1 MLHGLTGRRTYGVL
15 PFQHGLGIDEEDGL
29 RVSLRGAVRESVVA
43 PPVGDDV
50 LRVAVCA
57 VPLMSNFTDVDA
69 LAAEPGVVV
78 RFVDRAEE
86 LVDADLVVVPG
97 TRGTVRALRWLRERG
112 LADALAR
119 RAAEGRPVLGICGG
133 FQVLGEHI
141 EDDVESREGS
151 VAGLGLLPV
160 RVRFAR
166 EKTLA
171 RPVGEALG
179 EPVEGYEIH
188 HGVAE
193 VAGGEAFLDGCR
205 VGEMWGTHWHGSL
218 ESDGFRRRF
227 LAGWR
232 GRPAPLRPRAR
243 TSFAALRE
251 EQLDLLGD
259 LIEEHADT
267 DALLS
272 LIEKGAPA
280 GLPFIAPG
288 APVTGGPGTRPR
300 PPRPLPER
308 SFECHHAPRH
318 QGGPVSTPY
327 PFTALVGQ
335 DDLRLALL
343 LNAVSPAVGG
353 VLVRGEKGTAKST
366 AVRALSAL
374 LPEVPVVA
382 GCRFSLRPGRRRP
395 ELPRR
400 PARGGRRA
408 ARPARMV
415 ELPVGAS
422 EDRLVGALDIERALA
437 EGVKAFEPGLLA
449 DAHRGILYVDE
460 VNLLHDHLVDLLLD
474 AAAMGA
480 SYVEREGVSV
490 RHAARFL
497 LVGTMNPEE
506 GELRPQLL
514 DRFGLTVEVAAS
526 RETDQRVE
534 VVRRRLAHDDDP
546 EAFAGRWAD
555 EEAALRDRVVAARA
569 LLPQVVLGDGALRQI
584 AATCA
589 AFEVDGMRADIV
601 MARTATALAAW
612 AGRTD
617 VRSEDVRQAALLALP
632 HRRRRNPFDAP
643 GLDEDKLDETL
654 DEAREDDAP
663 EPPGSPEPP
672 EGDDDPDG
680 GPGGGGGQPPADG
693 GPDSPGLPPQQSR
706 DQAEDR
712 NQGEGAGQEDA
723 PAPQAPA
730 AGGPGEQGAVSAAE
744 PFRTRM
750 LSVPGI
756 GEGAAGRRSRART
769 EHGRTTGSRR
779 PRGALT
785 KLHLA
790 ATVQAAAPHQR
801 ARGRSGTGLVVRRDD
816 LRQATR
822 EGREGNLVLFVVDA
836 SGSMAA
842 RQRMSAVKGA
852 VLSLLLDAYQ
862 RRDKVGLVTFRGSAA
877 EVALPPTS
885 SVDAAAARLETLP
898 TGGRTP
904 LAAGLLRAH
913 DVLRVERL
921 RDAARR
927 PLLVVVTDG
936 RATGGVEPVAQ
947 AGRAARLFA
956 ADGVASVVVDCE
968 SGYVRLGLAGQLAGE
983 LGGTAVTLDELRA
996 DSIAGLVKDVQGHGN
1011 HSRKA
1016 A

>member
-1 MLHGLTGRRTYGVL
+1 MTT
-15 PFQHGLGIDEEDGL
+15 PF
-29 RVSLRGAVRESVVA
+29 
-43 PPVGDDV
+43 
-50 LRVAVCA
+50 
-57 VPLMSNFTDVDA
+57 
-69 LAAEPGVVV
+69 
-78 RFVDRAEE
+78 
-86 LVDADLVVVPG
+86 
-97 TRGTVRALRWLRERG
+97 
-112 LADALAR
+112 
-119 RAAEGRPVLGICGG
+119 
-133 FQVLGEHI
+133 
-141 EDDVESREGS
+141 
-151 VAGLGLLPV
+151 
-160 RVRFAR
+160 
-166 EKTLA
+166 
-171 RPVGEALG
+171 
-179 EPVEGYEIH
+179 
-188 HGVAE
+188 
-193 VAGGEAFLDGCR
+193 
-205 VGEMWGTHWHGSL
+205 
-218 ESDGFRRRF
+218 
-227 LAGWR
+227 
-232 GRPAPLRPRAR
+232 
-243 TSFAALRE
+243 
-251 EQLDLLGD
+251 
-259 LIEEHADT
+259 
-267 DALLS
+267 
-272 LIEKGAPA
+272 
-280 GLPFIAPG
+280 
-288 APVTGGPGTRPR
+288 
-300 PPRPLPER
+300 
-308 SFECHHAPRH
+308 
-318 QGGPVSTPY
+318 
-327 PFTALVGQ
+327 PFTAVVGQ

-374 LPEVPVVA
+374 LPEVAVVP
-382 GCRFSLRPGRRRP
+382 GCRFSCDPAAPDPGCP
-395 ELPRR
+395 DGPHES
-400 PARGGRRA
+400 GGGTT
-408 ARPARMV
+408 RPARMV

-449 DAHRGILYVDE
+449 EAHRGILYVDE

-526 RETDQRVE
+526 REPETRVE
-534 VVRRRLAHDDDP
+534 VVRRRLAYDADP
-546 EAFAGRWAD
+546 AAFAARWAE
-555 EEAALRDRVVAARA
+555 EEAAVRQRIVAARE
-569 LLPQVVLGDGALRQI
+569 LLPEVRLGDGALRQI

-617 VRSEDVRQAALLALP
+617 VLAEDVRQAALLALP

-643 GLDEDKLDETL
+643 GLDEDKLDQTL
-654 DEAREDDAP
+654 EEF
-663 EPPGSPEPP
+663 S
-672 EGDDDPDG
+672 GDDDPDPDGDGG
-680 GPGGGGGQPPADG
+680 GPGGGGGQPEPDEGPAGGGSGARPEAGEDG
-693 GPDSPGLPPQQSR
+693 EPQPS
-706 DQAEDR
+706 
-712 NQGEGAGQEDA
+712 GAG
-723 PAPQAPA
+723 
-730 AGGPGEQGAVSAAE
+730 EQSAVRAAE
-744 PFRTRM
+744 PFRTKVF
-750 LSVPGI
+750 SVPGI
-756 GEGAAGRRSRART
+756 GQGAAGRRSRART
-769 EHGRTTGSRR
+769 EHGRTMGAQR

-801 ARGRSGTGLVVRRDD
+801 ARGRSGRGLVVRRDD
-816 LRQATR
+816 LRQARR
-822 EGREGNLVLFVVDA
+822 EGRESNLVLFVVDA

-862 RRDKVGLVTFRGSAA
+862 RRDKVGLVTFRGTGA

-885 SVDAAAARLETLP
+885 SVDAAAARLESLP

-913 DVLRVERL
+913 EVLRVERL
-921 RDAARR
+921 RDPARR

-936 RATGGVEPVAQ
+936 RATGGPEPVVL

-968 SGYVRLGLAGQLAGE
+968 SGPVRLGLAGQLAGE

-996 DSIAGLVKDVQGHGN
+996 DSIAGLVKDV
-1011 HSRKA
+1011 RRRA

>member
-1 MLHGLTGRRTYGVL
+1 MTT
-15 PFQHGLGIDEEDGL
+15 PF
-29 RVSLRGAVRESVVA
+29 
-43 PPVGDDV
+43 
-50 LRVAVCA
+50 
-57 VPLMSNFTDVDA
+57 
-69 LAAEPGVVV
+69 
-78 RFVDRAEE
+78 
-86 LVDADLVVVPG
+86 
-97 TRGTVRALRWLRERG
+97 
-112 LADALAR
+112 
-119 RAAEGRPVLGICGG
+119 
-133 FQVLGEHI
+133 
-141 EDDVESREGS
+141 
-151 VAGLGLLPV
+151 
-160 RVRFAR
+160 
-166 EKTLA
+166 
-171 RPVGEALG
+171 
-179 EPVEGYEIH
+179 
-188 HGVAE
+188 
-193 VAGGEAFLDGCR
+193 
-205 VGEMWGTHWHGSL
+205 
-218 ESDGFRRRF
+218 
-227 LAGWR
+227 
-232 GRPAPLRPRAR
+232 
-243 TSFAALRE
+243 
-251 EQLDLLGD
+251 
-259 LIEEHADT
+259 
-267 DALLS
+267 
-272 LIEKGAPA
+272 
-280 GLPFIAPG
+280 
-288 APVTGGPGTRPR
+288 
-300 PPRPLPER
+300 
-308 SFECHHAPRH
+308 
-318 QGGPVSTPY
+318 
-327 PFTALVGQ
+327 PFTAVVGQ

-374 LPEVPVVA
+374 LPEVPVVP
-382 GCRFSLRPGRRRP
+382 GCRFSCD
-395 ELPRR
+395 
-400 PARGGRRA
+400 PAKPDPACPDGPHESGGGVT
-408 ARPARMV
+408 RPARMV

-422 EDRLVGALDIERALA
+422 EDRLVGALDIERALS

-526 RETDQRVE
+526 REPDQRVE
-534 VVRRRLAHDDDP
+534 VVRRRLAYDDDP
-546 EAFAGRWAD
+546 AGFAARWAD
-555 EEAALRDRVVAARA
+555 EEAAVRQRIVAARE
-569 LLPQVVLGDGALRQI
+569 LLPSVRLGDGALRQI

-617 VRSEDVRQAALLALP
+617 VLAEDVRQAALLALP

-654 DEAREDDAP
+654 EQSGGE
-663 EPPGSPEPP
+663 
-672 EGDDDPDG
+672 DDDPGPD
-680 GPGGGGGQPPADG
+680 GPGGGGGGQPQ
-693 GPDSPGLPPQQSR
+693 PDSGPQGGDTSARPEAAEGGEPQSS
-706 DQAEDR
+706 
-712 NQGEGAGQEDA
+712 GAGAGE
-723 PAPQAPA
+723 QAPA
-730 AGGPGEQGAVSAAE
+730 RAAE
-744 PFRTRM
+744 PFRTKV
-750 LSVPGI
+750 LSVPGL

-769 EHGRTTGSRR
+769 EHGRTTGAVR
-779 PRGALT
+779 PRGTLT

-790 ATVQAAAPHQR
+790 ATVRAAAPHQR
-801 ARGRSGTGLVVRRDD
+801 ARGRSGPGLVVRRDD

-862 RRDKVGLVTFRGSAA
+862 RRDKVGLVTFRGASA

-885 SVDAAAARLETLP
+885 SVDAAAARLESLP

-904 LAAGLLRAH
+904 LAAGLLKAH

-921 RDAARR
+921 RDPARR
-927 PLLVVVTDG
+927 ALLVVVTDG
-936 RATGGVEPVAQ
+936 RATGSTEPVAL

-956 ADGVASVVVDCE
+956 AEGVASVVVDCE
-968 SGYVRLGLAGQLAGE
+968 SGPVRLGLAGQLAGE

-996 DSIAGLVKDVQGHGN
+996 DSIAGLVRNVQGT
-1011 HSRKA
+1011 SRRA

>member
-1 MLHGLTGRRTYGVL
+1 M
-15 PFQHGLGIDEEDGL
+15 
-29 RVSLRGAVRESVVA
+29 
-43 PPVGDDV
+43 
-50 LRVAVCA
+50 
-57 VPLMSNFTDVDA
+57 
-69 LAAEPGVVV
+69 
-78 RFVDRAEE
+78 
-86 LVDADLVVVPG
+86 
-97 TRGTVRALRWLRERG
+97 
-112 LADALAR
+112 
-119 RAAEGRPVLGICGG
+119 
-133 FQVLGEHI
+133 
-141 EDDVESREGS
+141 
-151 VAGLGLLPV
+151 
-160 RVRFAR
+160 
-166 EKTLA
+166 
-171 RPVGEALG
+171 
-179 EPVEGYEIH
+179 
-188 HGVAE
+188 
-193 VAGGEAFLDGCR
+193 
-205 VGEMWGTHWHGSL
+205 
-218 ESDGFRRRF
+218 
-227 LAGWR
+227 
-232 GRPAPLRPRAR
+232 
-243 TSFAALRE
+243 
-251 EQLDLLGD
+251 
-259 LIEEHADT
+259 
-267 DALLS
+267 
-272 LIEKGAPA
+272 
-280 GLPFIAPG
+280 
-288 APVTGGPGTRPR
+288 
-300 PPRPLPER
+300 
-308 SFECHHAPRH
+308 
-318 QGGPVSTPY
+318 STPF
-327 PFTALVGQ
+327 PFTAVVGQ
-335 DDLRLALL
+335 EDLRLALL

-374 LPEVPVVA
+374 LPEVAVVP
-382 GCRFSLRPGRRRP
+382 GCRFSCDPAAPDPSCPDGPHEAGNGGMRPS
-395 ELPRR
+395 
-400 PARGGRRA
+400 
-408 ARPARMV
+408 RMV

-490 RHAARFL
+490 RHASKFL

-526 RETDQRVE
+526 REPDQRVE
-534 VVRRRLAHDDDP
+534 VVRRRLAYDDDP
-546 EAFAGRWAD
+546 AGFAARWAD
-555 EEAALRDRVVAARA
+555 EESAVRQRIVAARE
-569 LLPQVVLGDGALRQI
+569 LLPSVRLGDGALRQI

-617 VRSEDVRQAALLALP
+617 VLAEDVRQAALLALP

-654 DEAREDDAP
+654 EEFN
-663 EPPGSPEPP
+663 G
-672 EGDDDPDG
+672 EGDEDPDPD
-680 GPGGGGGQPPADG
+680 GPGGGGGQPPSGPQDDGPQTDGHSGAQPEAGDG
-693 GPDSPGLPPQQSR
+693 G
-706 DQAEDR
+706 E
-712 NQGEGAGQEDA
+712 
-723 PAPQAPA
+723 PQASA
-730 AGGPGEQGAVSAAE
+730 AGSGEQSAARASE
-744 PFRTRM
+744 PFRTKV
-750 LSVPGI
+750 LSVPGL
-756 GEGAAGRRSRART
+756 GDGAAGRRSRART
-769 EHGRTTGSRR
+769 EHGRTTGARR
-779 PRGALT
+779 PQGALT

-801 ARGRSGTGLVVRRDD
+801 ARGRTGRGLVVRRDD

-913 DVLRVERL
+913 EVLRVERL
-921 RDAARR
+921 RDPARR
-927 PLLVVVTDG
+927 ALVVVVTDG
-936 RATGGVEPVAQ
+936 RATGGPEPVAL

-968 SGYVRLGLAGQLAGE
+968 SGPVRLGLAGQLAGE
-983 LGGTAVTLDELRA
+983 LEGTAVTLDELRA
-996 DSIAGLVKDVQGHGN
+996 DSIAGLVKDVQ
-1011 HSRKA
+1011 RRA

>member
-1 MLHGLTGRRTYGVL
+1 M
-15 PFQHGLGIDEEDGL
+15 
-29 RVSLRGAVRESVVA
+29 
-43 PPVGDDV
+43 
-50 LRVAVCA
+50 
-57 VPLMSNFTDVDA
+57 
-69 LAAEPGVVV
+69 
-78 RFVDRAEE
+78 
-86 LVDADLVVVPG
+86 
-97 TRGTVRALRWLRERG
+97 
-112 LADALAR
+112 
-119 RAAEGRPVLGICGG
+119 
-133 FQVLGEHI
+133 
-141 EDDVESREGS
+141 
-151 VAGLGLLPV
+151 
-160 RVRFAR
+160 
-166 EKTLA
+166 
-171 RPVGEALG
+171 
-179 EPVEGYEIH
+179 
-188 HGVAE
+188 
-193 VAGGEAFLDGCR
+193 
-205 VGEMWGTHWHGSL
+205 
-218 ESDGFRRRF
+218 
-227 LAGWR
+227 
-232 GRPAPLRPRAR
+232 
-243 TSFAALRE
+243 
-251 EQLDLLGD
+251 
-259 LIEEHADT
+259 
-267 DALLS
+267 
-272 LIEKGAPA
+272 
-280 GLPFIAPG
+280 
-288 APVTGGPGTRPR
+288 
-300 PPRPLPER
+300 
-308 SFECHHAPRH
+308 
-318 QGGPVSTPY
+318 STPF
-327 PFTALVGQ
+327 PFTAVVGQ

-374 LPEVPVVA
+374 MPVVDVVS
-382 GCRFSLRPGRRRP
+382 GCRFSCDPAAPDPACPDGPHGPGAS
-395 ELPRR
+395 ES
-400 PARGGRRA
+400 
-408 ARPARMV
+408 RPARMV

-526 RETDQRVE
+526 REPDQRVE

-546 EAFAGRWAD
+546 EAFAARWAD
-555 EEAALRDRVVAARA
+555 EEAAVRARIVAARA
-569 LLPQVVLGDGALRQI
+569 LLPSVRLGDGALRQI

-612 AGRTD
+612 AGRTE
-617 VRSEDVRQAALLALP
+617 VLAEDVRQAALLALP

-654 DEAREDDAP
+654 EEFGGQDTDQ
-663 EPPGSPEPP
+663 
-672 EGDDDPDG
+672 GDDDPDPG
-680 GPGGGGGQPPADG
+680 PDGPGGGGQPAPDEGPAG
-693 GPDSPGLPPQQSR
+693 GDTAARPES
-706 DQAEDR
+706 
-712 NQGEGAGQEDA
+712 GEGGE
-723 PAPQAPA
+723 PQASGA
-730 AGGPGEQGAVSAAE
+730 GEQSPVRAAE
-744 PFRTRM
+744 PFRTKM
-750 LSVPGI
+750 LSVPGL

-779 PRGALT
+779 PRGTLT

-790 ATVQAAAPHQR
+790 ATVRAAAPHQR
-801 ARGRSGTGLVVRRDD
+801 ARGRSGPGLVVRRDD

-885 SVDAAAARLETLP
+885 SVDAAAARLESLP

-913 DVLRVERL
+913 EVLRVERL

-927 PLLVVVTDG
+927 PLVVLVTDG
-936 RATGGVEPVAQ
+936 RATDAGAARGASGRGGGRTTGGTEPVAL

-956 ADGVASVVVDCE
+956 ADGIASVVVDCE
-968 SGYVRLGLAGQLAGE
+968 TGPVRLGLAGQLAGE
-983 LGGTAVTLDELRA
+983 LAGTAVTLDELRA
-996 DSIAGLVKDVQGHGN
+996 DSIAGLVREVQGD
-1011 HSRKA
+1011 RRA

>member
-1 MLHGLTGRRTYGVL
+1 M
-15 PFQHGLGIDEEDGL
+15 
-29 RVSLRGAVRESVVA
+29 
-43 PPVGDDV
+43 
-50 LRVAVCA
+50 
-57 VPLMSNFTDVDA
+57 
-69 LAAEPGVVV
+69 
-78 RFVDRAEE
+78 
-86 LVDADLVVVPG
+86 
-97 TRGTVRALRWLRERG
+97 
-112 LADALAR
+112 
-119 RAAEGRPVLGICGG
+119 
-133 FQVLGEHI
+133 
-141 EDDVESREGS
+141 
-151 VAGLGLLPV
+151 
-160 RVRFAR
+160 
-166 EKTLA
+166 
-171 RPVGEALG
+171 
-179 EPVEGYEIH
+179 
-188 HGVAE
+188 
-193 VAGGEAFLDGCR
+193 
-205 VGEMWGTHWHGSL
+205 
-218 ESDGFRRRF
+218 
-227 LAGWR
+227 
-232 GRPAPLRPRAR
+232 
-243 TSFAALRE
+243 
-251 EQLDLLGD
+251 
-259 LIEEHADT
+259 
-267 DALLS
+267 
-272 LIEKGAPA
+272 
-280 GLPFIAPG
+280 
-288 APVTGGPGTRPR
+288 
-300 PPRPLPER
+300 
-308 SFECHHAPRH
+308 
-318 QGGPVSTPY
+318 STPF
-327 PFTALVGQ
+327 PFTAVVGQ

-374 LPEVPVVA
+374 LPELDVVS
-382 GCRFSLRPGRRRP
+382 GCRFSCDPGSP
-395 ELPRR
+395 D
-400 PARGGRRA
+400 PACPDGPHEPGA
-408 ARPARMV
+408 FATRPARMV

-490 RHAARFL
+490 RHASKFL

-526 RETDQRVE
+526 REPDQRVE
-534 VVRRRLAHDDDP
+534 VVRRRLAYDDDP
-546 EAFAGRWAD
+546 QGFAARWAD
-555 EEAALRDRVVAARA
+555 EEAAVRGRIAAARA
-569 LLPQVVLGDGALRQI
+569 LLPSVRLGDGALRQI

-617 VRSEDVRQAALLALP
+617 VLAEDVRQAALLALP

-654 DEAREDDAP
+654 EEFSG
-663 EPPGSPEPP
+663 ESEGEGES
-672 EGDDDPDG
+672 EGDEDPDPD
-680 GPGGGGGQPPADG
+680 GPGGGGGQPPSDGPQADG
-693 GPDSPGLPPQQSR
+693 GSGARPEAGEDGEPRASGASEQS
-706 DQAEDR
+706 
-712 NQGEGAGQEDA
+712 
-723 PAPQAPA
+723 
-730 AGGPGEQGAVSAAE
+730 AVRSSE
-744 PFRTRM
+744 PFRTKV

-769 EHGRTTGSRR
+769 EQGRTTGARR

-801 ARGRSGTGLVVRRDD
+801 ARGRSGRGLVVRRDD

-862 RRDKVGLVTFRGSAA
+862 RRDKVGLVTFRGAAA

-885 SVDAAAARLETLP
+885 SVDAAAVRLESLP

-904 LAAGLLRAH
+904 LAAGLLKAH

-921 RDAARR
+921 RDPARR
-927 PLLVVVTDG
+927 ALVVVVTDG
-936 RATGGVEPVAQ
+936 RATGGPEPVAL

-956 ADGVASVVVDCE
+956 AEQVASVVVDCE
-968 SGYVRLGLAGQLAGE
+968 SGPVRLGLAGQLAGE
-983 LGGTAVTLDELRA
+983 LAGTAVTLDALRA
-996 DSIAGLVKDVQGHGN
+996 DSIAGLVRNVQGT
-1011 HSRKA
+1011 SRRA

>member
-1 MLHGLTGRRTYGVL
+1 M
-15 PFQHGLGIDEEDGL
+15 
-29 RVSLRGAVRESVVA
+29 
-43 PPVGDDV
+43 
-50 LRVAVCA
+50 
-57 VPLMSNFTDVDA
+57 
-69 LAAEPGVVV
+69 
-78 RFVDRAEE
+78 
-86 LVDADLVVVPG
+86 
-97 TRGTVRALRWLRERG
+97 
-112 LADALAR
+112 
-119 RAAEGRPVLGICGG
+119 
-133 FQVLGEHI
+133 
-141 EDDVESREGS
+141 
-151 VAGLGLLPV
+151 
-160 RVRFAR
+160 
-166 EKTLA
+166 
-171 RPVGEALG
+171 
-179 EPVEGYEIH
+179 
-188 HGVAE
+188 
-193 VAGGEAFLDGCR
+193 
-205 VGEMWGTHWHGSL
+205 
-218 ESDGFRRRF
+218 
-227 LAGWR
+227 
-232 GRPAPLRPRAR
+232 
-243 TSFAALRE
+243 
-251 EQLDLLGD
+251 
-259 LIEEHADT
+259 
-267 DALLS
+267 
-272 LIEKGAPA
+272 
-280 GLPFIAPG
+280 
-288 APVTGGPGTRPR
+288 
-300 PPRPLPER
+300 
-308 SFECHHAPRH
+308 
-318 QGGPVSTPY
+318 STPF
-327 PFTALVGQ
+327 PFTAVVGQ

-374 LPEVPVVA
+374 LPEVDVVS
-382 GCRFSLRPGRRRP
+382 GCRFSCDPGSP
-395 ELPRR
+395 DPGCPDGPHEAGAGAP
-400 PARGGRRA
+400 
-408 ARPARMV
+408 RPARMV

-526 RETDQRVE
+526 REPDQRVE
-534 VVRRRLAHDDDP
+534 VVRRRLAYDDDP
-546 EAFAGRWAD
+546 AGFAARWAG
-555 EEAALRDRVVAARA
+555 EEAAVRARIVAARA
-569 LLPQVVLGDGALRQI
+569 LLPSVRLGDGALRQI

-601 MARTATALAAW
+601 MARTASALAAW
-612 AGRTD
+612 AGRTE
-617 VRSEDVRQAALLALP
+617 VLAEDVRQAALLALP

-654 DEAREDDAP
+654 EEFGGSAEDE
-663 EPPGSPEPP
+663 
-672 EGDDDPDG
+672 DPDPD
-680 GPGGGGGQPPADG
+680 GPGGGGGQPT
-693 GPDSPGLPPQQSR
+693 PDSGPQGGDTSAR
-706 DQAEDR
+706 PEA
-712 NQGEGAGQEDA
+712 GEGGE
-723 PAPQAPA
+723 PQASGTA
-730 AGGPGEQGAVSAAE
+730 EQSAVRAAE
-744 PFRTRM
+744 PFRTKA

-756 GEGAAGRRSRART
+756 GQGAAGRRSRART

-779 PRGALT
+779 PRGTLT

-801 ARGRSGTGLVVRRDD
+801 ARGRSGPGLLVRRDD
-816 LRQATR
+816 LRQAVR
-822 EGREGNLVLFVVDA
+822 EGRESNLVLFVVDA

-842 RQRMSAVKGA
+842 RQRMGAVKGA

-885 SVDAAAARLETLP
+885 SVDAAAARLESLP

-904 LAAGLLRAH
+904 LAAGLLKAH
-913 DVLRVERL
+913 EVLRVERL

-936 RATGGVEPVAQ
+936 RATGGPEPLPLAS
-947 AGRAARLFA
+947 RAAGLFA
-956 ADGVASVVVDCE
+956 AGGVASVVVDCE
-968 SGYVRLGLAGQLAGE
+968 SGPVRLGLAGKLAGE

-996 DSIAGLVKDVQGHGN
+996 DSIAGLVKDVVKDVQ
-1011 HSRKA
+1011 RRA